1 MKRDKAL
8 MDILALENVIF
19 HQSSD
24 YLIAEPEDIAVRK
37 VFTPY
42 FRLWKQ
48 FLELRADRV
57 QVMETPSFLGIS
69 IPE

>member
-1 MKRDKAL
+1 MKRDKSL
-8 MDILALENVIF
+8 MDILALENIAF

-48 FLELRADRV
+48 FLEHRPDRI
-57 QVMETPSFLGIS
+57 QVMDTPSFSGIS